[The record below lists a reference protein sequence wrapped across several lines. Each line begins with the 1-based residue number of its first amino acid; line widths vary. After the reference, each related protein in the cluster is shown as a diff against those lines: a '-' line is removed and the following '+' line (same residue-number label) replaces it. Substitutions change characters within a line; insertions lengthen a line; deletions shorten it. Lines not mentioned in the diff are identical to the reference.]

1 MSSSP
6 QIGQLY
12 RPVRPGYPVPQQPG
26 GPGTVVVD
34 PTQPCT
40 IYPNGQNPSAY
51 TPQTNPTPYA
61 ERAAMFF
68 PACGHAIR
76 SWEAVVDE
84 YNGAPAAFI
93 LCPLCS
99 YIVDILQP
107 PSLAF
112 DVNINPLI
120 LG

>member
-1 MSSSP
+1 MADP
-6 QIGQLY
+6 QIGMLY
-12 RPVRPGYPVPQQPG
+12 KPVRPGYPVPKQPG
-26 GPGTVVVD
+26 GPGTVITD

-40 IYPNGQNPSAY
+40 IYPNGVNPSAY

-68 PACGHAIR
+68 SPCGHCFRAWEVAIDG
-76 SWEAVVDE
+76 VG
-84 YNGAPAAFI
+84 GAPAALI

-99 YIVDILQP
+99 YIADILQP
-107 PSLAF
+107 PSLAL